1 MFFDRF
7 TALCNAKGISKSKAV
22 ESIGL
27 NRTVAVKWK
36 NGAVPSGVT
45 LSKLAEF
52 FGVSVDY
59 LLDKTD
65 GLEES
70 CSPKTQKAPA
80 LNKRDERD
88 IKKKMEEMLD
98 LFNSD
103 DALMFDGEPL
113 DDETRQLLKDSY
125 ENQLRMTKAL
135 AKEKYTP
142 NKFKNK

>member
-1 MFFDRF
+1 MYSVFVKLMEEKGLTPYRV
-7 TALCNAKGISKSKAV
+7 AKETGITQA
-22 ESIGL
+22 
-27 NRTVAVKWK
+27 
-36 NGAVPSGVT
+36 T
-45 LSKLAEF
+45 LSRWKTGKVNPSLETLQVLADYF
-52 FGVSVDY
+52 HVSIDY
-59 LLDKTD
+59 LTGKTSA
-65 GLEES
+65 GKEKAPE
-70 CSPKTQKAPA
+70 TQKAPA

-98 LFNSD
+98 LFNSE

-142 NKFKNK
+142 NKYKDK

>member
-7 TALCNAKGISKSKAV
+7 TALCNVKGISKSKAV

-27 NRTVAVKWK
+27 NRTVVVKWK
-36 NGAVPSGVT
+36 NGAIPSGST

-52 FGVSVDY
+52 FGISVDY
-59 LLDKTD
+59 LLDKVND
-65 GLEES
+65 FELS
-70 CSPKTQKAPA
+70 SSPETQKAPT

-88 IKKKMEEMLD
+88 IKEKMEEMLD

-113 DDETRQLLKDSY
+113 SA
-125 ENQLRMTKAL
+125 AL
-135 AKEKYTP
+135 P
-142 NKFKNK
+142 SCLVPPS